1 MRNKKRI
8 PKLNLFFMAENRWL
22 ERMMP
27 AAIKVLQ
34 LKEVHPFAW
43 L

>member
-8 PKLNLFFMAENRWL
+8 PKLNLFFMAENRA
-22 ERMMP
+22 MMP